1 VTTILPPVSQTE
13 WDRWQRCAA
22 IVAVSGCAAF
32 AVIGLVLYFL
42 GGLPGPVQFFLSYLV
57 AYNFW
62 LEVALGSLVILML
75 QYVTGGAWGFVIRRV
90 LESGT
95 RTLLLLAVL
104 FIPILLGMR
113 FLYEWAQP
121 DLVAAS
127 ENLRHKR
134 PYLNVPFFIIR
145 AILYFVIWLAL
156 TFFLN
161 RWSALWDRDEQSGSP
176 RRFRV
181 LSAPGLVLYGITITF
196 ASIDWVM
203 SLEPDWYS
211 TIYPVLFGLSQVLA
225 AFAFA
230 IAVFVLLAT
239 RRPLIDVIHP
249 GLMRDLGN
257 MLLAF
262 VMFWAYLAVSQ
273 FLLIWIADLPE
284 EIPWYLRRTR
294 AGWQWLGI
302 LLIVAH
308 FAVPF
313 VLLLS
318 RDIKE
323 NRRSLIYV
331 ALLILVMRFL
341 DLLWWIE
348 PAYPH
353 SGQYFF
359 WLLDV
364 AALVGLGGVWSW
376 WFLRQ
381 LQQRPLL
388 PMRGPFLA
396 EAMPND

>member
-1 VTTILPPVSQTE
+1 VATILPQVSQTE
-13 WDRWQRCAA
+13 WSRWQRWSAV
-22 IVAVSGCAAF
+22 VAVSGCTAF
-32 AVIGLVLYFL
+32 AVIGLLLYFM
-42 GGLPGPVQFFLSYLV
+42 GGLRGPVQFFVSYLV

-75 QYVTGGAWGFVIRRV
+75 QYVTGGAWGFAIRRL

-104 FIPILLGMR
+104 FIPILFGTR

-127 ENLRHKR
+127 ENLQHKR

-145 AILYFVIWLAL
+145 AVIYFTVWLVL
-156 TFFLN
+156 TLFLN
-161 RWSALWDRDEQSGSP
+161 RWSARWDREERTGSP

-211 TIYPVLFGLSQVLA
+211 TIYPVLFGLGQVLA

-230 IAVFVLLAT
+230 IAIFLLLAT

-249 GLMRDLGN
+249 ALLRDLGN

-262 VMFWAYLAVSQ
+262 VMFWAYLAISQ

-294 AGWQWLGI
+294 GGWQWLAI

-323 NRRSLIYV
+323 NRRRLIYV
-331 ALLILVMRFL
+331 TLLLLVMRFL

-353 SGQYFF
+353 PGQYFF

-364 AALVGLGGVWSW
+364 AALVGMGGVWSW
-376 WFLRQ
+376 WFLWQ

-388 PMRGPFLA
+388 PMHGPFLA
-396 EAMPND
+396 EAVPND

>member
-1 VTTILPPVSQTE
+1 VSQSE
-13 WDRWQRCAA
+13 WDRWQHRAA

-32 AVIGLVLYFL
+32 VVIGLLLYFL
-42 GGLPGPVQFFLSYLV
+42 GGLRGPLQFFLSYLV

-62 LEVALGSLVILML
+62 LGVALGSLVVLML
-75 QYVTGGAWGFVIRRV
+75 QYVTGGAWGFAIRRV

-104 FIPILLGMR
+104 FIPILVGTR
-113 FLYEWAQP
+113 FTYEWAQP

-127 ENLRHKR
+127 ENLRHKQQ
-134 PYLNVPFFIIR
+134 YLNVPFFIIR
-145 AILYFVIWLAL
+145 AIFYFAVWLGL
-156 TFFLN
+156 TFYLN
-161 RWSALWDRDEQSGSP
+161 RWSASWDREEHPGSP

-181 LSAPGLVLYGITITF
+181 LCGPGLVLYGLTITF

-211 TIYPVLFGLSQVLA
+211 TIYPVLFGLNQVLA

-230 IAVFVLLAT
+230 IAVFVVLAV
-239 RRPLIDVIHP
+239 RRPLFDVIHP
-249 GLMRDLGN
+249 GLLRDLGN

-262 VMFWAYLAVSQ
+262 VMFWAYLAISQ

-294 AGWQWLGI
+294 GGWQWLGI
-302 LLIVAH
+302 LLILAH

-323 NRRSLIYV
+323 NRRTLIYV

-353 SGQYFF
+353 PRQYFF

-376 WFLRQ
+376 WFIRQ
-381 LQQRPLL
+381 LQRRPLL
-388 PMRGPFLA
+388 PMHGPFLA